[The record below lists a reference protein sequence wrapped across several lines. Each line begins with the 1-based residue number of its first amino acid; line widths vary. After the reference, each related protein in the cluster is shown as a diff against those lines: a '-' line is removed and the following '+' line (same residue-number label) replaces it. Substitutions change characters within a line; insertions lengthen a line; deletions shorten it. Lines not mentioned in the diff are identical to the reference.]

1 MLTKAIKNAYLSI
14 LKEELVP
21 AMGCTEPIA
30 VAYAAARVRALLG
43 NVPDEMIAEVSGN
56 IIKNVKSVVVPNTGG
71 LRGLEAAIAAGAI
84 GGDASKKLEVIS
96 ALPKNQKA
104 VIKRFIRE
112 VPIKIVCAD
121 TPHLLDIKITGKTH
135 GTGANKG
142 HTATVRIANNHSNIV
157 LEEVDGKVLFEQP
170 LTLSSE
176 DNLTDKSVLNVKD
189 ILAFVKKVSLEELK
203 PLVGVQIACNVA
215 IAKEGLVG
223 DWGANIGS
231 VLLAEGST
239 NIRNIMK
246 AWAAAGSDARMSGCE
261 LPVVILSGSGNQGI
275 TASVPVVK
283 LAENLGADEE
293 QTMRAVALS
302 DLIAIEQK
310 RGIGRLS
317 AYCGAVSA
325 GVGVGAAAAY
335 LLDGSYK
342 AIAHSIVNAVA
353 IISGTI
359 CDGAKPSCAAKIAES
374 IDAGVLGCEMW
385 LHHQQ
390 FLGGDGIVT
399 KGVDETIANI
409 GILAQEGMQV
419 TDKKILEIMTER
431 C

>member
-30 VAYAAARVRALLG
+30 VACAAARVRALLG

-157 LEEVDGKVLFEQP
+157 LEELDGKVLFEQP

-189 ILAFVKKVSLEELK
+189 ILSFVKKVSLEELK

-283 LAENLGADEE
+283 LAESLGADEE